1 MLSMTFDYYPLY
13 FKFNLFD
20 LFTEVYHNCILYTPE
35 SKVNP
40 KALKRDSIYNID
52 MLFLKKGFRRLFTFT
67 IKALTYTYVP
77 VGLAHSTH
85 SASIV

>member
-1 MLSMTFDYYPLY
+1 MEKNQQPST
-13 FKFNLFD
+13 D
-20 LFTEVYHNCILYTPE
+20 L
-35 SKVNP
+35 P

-77 VGLAHSTH
+77 AGLAHFTH
-85 SASIV
+85 SVSIV